1 MRPAPRPQLLAINP
15 LPTLLAARLGLPW
28 VNAIEKIRDN
38 DPQKQQANSY
48 HQCANPDG
56 IFAVHNVR
64 REPVLL
70 IDDITDSG
78 GSSPSP
84 PLSSPSVAVRAG
96 GRNHHAHRAHSGR
109 LRHRHPA
116 GQPAQSQ
123 HQLQMTHR
131 SAKQAT
137 AAALALASRSRFY
150 HRTRS
155 DSQPPPLHPRRQR
168 HRRPHR
174 HKDSP
179 SSVQENL
186 NEPPHTSEGGW
197 TGSGSFV

>member
-96 GRNHHAHRAHSGR
+96 GRNRHAHRAHSGR
-109 LRHRHPA
+109 LRYRHPA

-123 HQLQMTHR
+123 HQLQMMHR
-131 SAKQAT
+131 SAKRAT

-155 DSQPPPLHPRRQR
+155 NAQPPPLHPRRQR
-168 HRRPHR
+168 IVSTATTRTAAPAAC
-174 HKDSP
+174 KK
-179 SSVQENL
+179 
-186 NEPPHTSEGGW
+186 T
-197 TGSGSFV
+197 